1 MQNEFLASVAKRRSY
16 YGIKDESPIS
26 DERLKTLIEEAV
38 KHTPSAMN
46 SQSTR
51 VVVLIREQHDRL
63 WDLTKDALRK
73 VVEQEQFQATSDKI
87 DSFKNGYGT
96 VLFYE
101 DMDVI
106 DGLQKQ
112 FALYK
117 DNFPVWSHQASG
129 ISQFIIWNT
138 LETEGFGAS
147 LQHYTEL
154 IETDVRKEWQ
164 IPSSWKLIA
173 QMPFGTP
180 TQEPFQ
186 KEFMPLDQRV
196 KMFT

>member
-1 MQNEFLASVAKRRSY
+1 
-16 YGIKDESPIS
+16 
-26 DERLKTLIEEAV
+26 
-38 KHTPSAMN
+38 MN

-51 VVVLIREQHDRL
+51 VVVLTKNQHDKL

-73 VVEQEQFQATSDKI
+73 IVPMEQFQATSDKI

-101 DMDVI
+101 DMEVI
-106 DGLQKQ
+106 TSLQKQ
-112 FALYK
+112 FELYK

-129 ISQFIIWNT
+129 ISQFIVWNT

-154 IETDVRKEWQ
+154 IEEDVKKEWQ
-164 IPSSWKLIA
+164 IPSTWKLIA

-180 TQEPFQ
+180 TSEPFA
-186 KEFMPLDQRV
+186 KAYLPVEDRV
-196 KMFT
+196 KFF

>member
-1 MQNEFLASVAKRRSY
+1 MHNDFLASVAKRRSY
-16 YGIKDESPIS
+16 YNIKDESPIS
-26 DERLKTLIEEAV
+26 DERLKSLIEEAV

-51 VVVLIREQHDRL
+51 VVVLTKKQHDKL
-63 WDLTKDALRK
+63 WDLTKEALRK
-73 VVEQEQFQATSDKI
+73 VVPAEQFQATSDKI
-87 DSFKNGYGT
+87 DSFKSGYGT

-106 DGLQKQ
+106 TSLQKQ
-112 FALYK
+112 FELYK

-129 ISQFIIWNT
+129 ISQFIIWST

-154 IETDVRKEWQ
+154 IEEDVKKEWQ

-180 TQEPFQ
+180 ASEPFT
-186 KEFMPLDQRV
+186 KAYLPLEDRV
-196 KMFT
+196 KFF

>member
-1 MQNEFLASVAKRRSY
+1 MYNDFLSSVAKRRSY
-16 YGIKDESPIS
+16 YGIKSESPIS
-26 DERLKTLIEEAV
+26 DERLKSLIEEAV

-51 VVVLIREQHDRL
+51 VVVLLKEQHHKLWELTRESLRL
-63 WDLTKDALRK
+63 
-73 VVEQEQFQATSDKI
+73 VVPMEQFKATNDKI
-87 DSFKNGYGT
+87 DSFKSGYGT

-101 DMDVI
+101 DMEVI
-106 DGLQKQ
+106 TTLQKQ
-112 FALYK
+112 FELYK

-138 LETEGFGAS
+138 LVTEGFGAS

-154 IETDVRKEWQ
+154 IEEDVKNEWQ
-164 IPSSWKLIA
+164 IPSTWKLIA

-180 TQEPFQ
+180 TMEPFK
-186 KEFMPLDQRV
+186 KEFLPVEDRV
-196 KMFT
+196 KFI

>member
-1 MQNEFLASVAKRRSY
+1 MHNDFLASVAKRRSY
-16 YGIKDESPIS
+16 YSIKDESPIS
-26 DERLKTLIEEAV
+26 DERLRSLIEEAV

-51 VVVLIREQHDRL
+51 VVVLTKNQHDKL

-73 VVEQEQFQATSDKI
+73 IVPSEQFQATSDKI

-101 DMDVI
+101 DMEVI
-106 DGLQKQ
+106 TTLQKQ
-112 FALYK
+112 FELYK

-129 ISQFIIWNT
+129 ISQFIVWNT

-154 IETDVRKEWQ
+154 IEEDVKKEWQ

-180 TQEPFQ
+180 TSEPFA
-186 KEFMPLDQRV
+186 KAYLPVEDRV
-196 KMFT
+196 KFY

>member
-1 MQNEFLASVAKRRSY
+1 MNNDFLASVAKRRSY
-16 YGIKDESPIS
+16 YSIKDESPIS
-26 DERLKTLIEEAV
+26 DERLKALIEEAV

-51 VVVLIREQHDRL
+51 VVVLTKNQHDKL

-73 VVEQEQFQATSDKI
+73 IVPMEQFQATSDKI

-101 DMDVI
+101 DMEVI
-106 DGLQKQ
+106 TSLQKQ
-112 FALYK
+112 FELYK

-129 ISQFIIWNT
+129 ISQFIVWNT

-154 IETDVRKEWQ
+154 IEEDVKKEWQ
-164 IPSSWKLIA
+164 IPSTWKLIA

-180 TQEPFQ
+180 TSEPFA
-186 KEFMPLDQRV
+186 KAYLPVEDRV
-196 KMFT
+196 KFF

>member
-1 MQNEFLASVAKRRSY
+1 MNNDFLASVAKRRSY

-26 DERLKTLIEEAV
+26 DERLKALIEEAV

-51 VVVLIREQHDRL
+51 VVVLTKNQHDKL

-73 VVEQEQFQATSDKI
+73 IVPMEQFQATSDKI

-101 DMDVI
+101 DMEVI
-106 DGLQKQ
+106 TSLQKQ
-112 FALYK
+112 FELYK

-129 ISQFIIWNT
+129 ISQFIVWNT

-154 IETDVRKEWQ
+154 IEEDVKKEWQ
-164 IPSSWKLIA
+164 IPSTWKLIA

-180 TQEPFQ
+180 TSEPFA
-186 KEFMPLDQRV
+186 KAYLPVEDRV
-196 KMFT
+196 KFF

>member
-1 MQNEFLASVAKRRSY
+1 MNNDFLASVAKRRSY
-16 YGIKDESPIS
+16 YSIKDESPIS
-26 DERLKTLIEEAV
+26 DERLKALIEEAV

-51 VVVLIREQHDRL
+51 VVVLTKNQHDKL

-73 VVEQEQFQATSDKI
+73 IVPSEQFQATSDKI

-101 DMDVI
+101 DMEVI
-106 DGLQKQ
+106 TTLQKQ
-112 FALYK
+112 FELYK

-129 ISQFIIWNT
+129 ISQFIVWNT

-154 IETDVRKEWQ
+154 IEEDVKKEWQ
-164 IPSSWKLIA
+164 IPSTWKLIA

-180 TQEPFQ
+180 TSEPFA
-186 KEFMPLDQRV
+186 KAYLPVEDRV
-196 KMFT
+196 KFY

>member
-1 MQNEFLASVAKRRSY
+1 MNNDFLASVAKRRSY

-26 DERLKTLIEEAV
+26 DERLKALIEEAV

-51 VVVLIREQHDRL
+51 VVVLTKNQHDKL
-63 WDLTKDALRK
+63 WDLTNDALRK
-73 VVEQEQFQATSDKI
+73 IVPMEQFQATSDKI

-101 DMDVI
+101 DMEVI
-106 DGLQKQ
+106 TSLQKQ
-112 FALYK
+112 FELYK

-129 ISQFIIWNT
+129 ISQFIVWNT

-154 IETDVRKEWQ
+154 IEEDVKKEWQ
-164 IPSSWKLIA
+164 IPSTWKLIA

-180 TQEPFQ
+180 TSEPFA
-186 KEFMPLDQRV
+186 KAYLPVEDRV
-196 KMFT
+196 KFF

>member
-1 MQNEFLASVAKRRSY
+1 MNNDFLASVAKRRSY

-26 DERLKTLIEEAV
+26 DERLKALIEEAV

-51 VVVLIREQHDRL
+51 VVVLTKNQHDKL

-73 VVEQEQFQATSDKI
+73 IVPSEQFQATSDKI

-101 DMDVI
+101 DMEVI
-106 DGLQKQ
+106 TSLQKQ
-112 FALYK
+112 FELYK

-129 ISQFIIWNT
+129 ISQFIVWNT

-154 IETDVRKEWQ
+154 IEEDVKKEWQ

-180 TQEPFQ
+180 MSEPSAKAFL
-186 KEFMPLDQRV
+186 PLEDRV
-196 KMFT
+196 KFF

>member
-16 YGIKDESPIS
+16 YGLKSESPIS
-26 DERLKTLIEEAV
+26 DERLKTLIEDAV
-38 KHTPSAMN
+38 KYTPSAMN

-51 VVVLIREQHDRL
+51 VVVLVKEQHDRL
-63 WDLTKDALRK
+63 WDLTKEALKK
-73 VVEQEQFQATSDKI
+73 VVPAEQFQATSDKI
-87 DSFKNGYGT
+87 DSFKDGYGT

-106 DGLQKQ
+106 HSLQKQ
-112 FALYK
+112 FDLYK

-154 IETDVRKEWQ
+154 IEEDVKKEWQ
-164 IPSSWKLIA
+164 IPSTWKLIA

-180 TQEPFQ
+180 TMAPF
-186 KEFMPLDQRV
+186 KKDFLPVEERV
-196 KMFT
+196 KFL